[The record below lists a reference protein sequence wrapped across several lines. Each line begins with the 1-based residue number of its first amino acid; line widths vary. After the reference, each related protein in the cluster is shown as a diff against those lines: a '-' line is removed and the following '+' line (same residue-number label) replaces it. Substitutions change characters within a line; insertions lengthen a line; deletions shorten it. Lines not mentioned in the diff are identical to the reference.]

1 MVAALLPL
9 MAGMTI
15 AANTSYTQPQTN
27 QPIQPDQQVAPTPG
41 QTAQFQAKL
50 ERAKN
55 LIGAKIVDDKGERLG
70 TVADIVLTPNHDAIN
85 YVVLSHGG
93 TWGMGDKYFAVPW
106 SQFSHRPGE
115 AAGQG
120 VLVLKNVANADLDR
134 APGFDK
140 DNWPTVANE
149 NWLGIERGSAMTPP
163 AGSAAQAPR
172 SSVEERAGTVPESE
186 RSGAPMATE
195 PRTDRE
201 PMAAEPRVDVDR
213 EPMATEPRSEGDV
226 STAPGVA
233 PERGMRADTGAA
245 GRPVGIEHLRLS
257 KLMGTDIRNLQNED
271 LGKLDNV
278 MIDVNMGKLAYGIL
292 SVRSGFLGLNKDF
305 VAVPWSA
312 LNWTAQ
318 PGIARLDVN
327 KETLTALAFDRDNFP
342 NLEDPQYSRQLYD
355 RFGATPY
362 WEGQRLGFIP
372 GQEDRG
378 VTPPPSGERK
388 APNSGMTAPNAAPNS
403 AGTNMINHKDNHK
416 DHKDTGK
423 HALSYNPDTVQTIHG
438 TIQSV
443 GTYRIQDAGVEGVL
457 LHVRTDDG
465 KMVSVQAG
473 PRPYVDSQNIRFNQG
488 DPVTITGSVAKVGDR
503 EIILASRIQA
513 ADKNLALR
521 GADGRPL
528 WNLEQYR
535 ESARAGSYSHEY

>member
-1 MVAALLPL
+1 
-9 MAGMTI
+9 
-15 AANTSYTQPQTN
+15 
-27 QPIQPDQQVAPTPG
+27 
-41 QTAQFQAKL
+41 
-50 ERAKN
+50 
-55 LIGAKIVDDKGERLG
+55 
-70 TVADIVLTPNHDAIN
+70 
-85 YVVLSHGG
+85 
-93 TWGMGDKYFAVPW
+93 MGDKYFAVPW
-106 SQFSHRPGE
+106 SQFSFRPGE

-134 APGFDK
+134 AQGFDK

-163 AGSAAQAPR
+163 AGGAAQTPR

-186 RSGAPMATE
+186 RSGTPMATE
-195 PRTDRE
+195 PR
-201 PMAAEPRVDVDR
+201 ADVDR

-226 STAPGVA
+226 SAAPGVA
-233 PERGMRADTGAA
+233 PERGMRADTGTA
-245 GRPVGIEHLRLS
+245 GRPVGIEHMRLS

-278 MIDVNMGKLAYGIL
+278 MIDVNLGKPAYGIV

-318 PGIARLDVN
+318 PGIARLDAN

-362 WEGQRLGFIP
+362 WEGQPLGFIP
-372 GQEDRG
+372 GQEDRA
-378 VTPPPSGERK
+378 VTPPPSGAK
-388 APNSGMTAPNAAPNS
+388 KAPNS
-403 AGTNMINHKDNHK
+403 AGTEMMNHKDNHK
-416 DHKDTGK
+416 NHNDKDK

-438 TIQSV
+438 TIQNV
-443 GTYRIQDAGVEGVL
+443 GTYPIRGTSVQGVL
-457 LHVRTDDG
+457 LNVRTDDG

-513 ADKNLALR
+513 ADKTLALR

-535 ESARAGSYSHEY
+535 ESARAEGYSYEY